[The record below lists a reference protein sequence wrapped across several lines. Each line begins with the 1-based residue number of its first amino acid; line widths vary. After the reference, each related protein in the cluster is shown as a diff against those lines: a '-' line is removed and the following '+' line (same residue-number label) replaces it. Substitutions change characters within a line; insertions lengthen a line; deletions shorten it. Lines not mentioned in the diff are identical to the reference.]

1 MDPEEIYNYLVRVV
15 EEDAEYERFMR
26 MLSRHYRKH
35 KRDIDEFL
43 EFMKEF
49 QEEYKEYDERQKGV
63 LATAMRYLLSLL
75 KD

>member
-1 MDPEEIYNYLVRVV
+1 MDPEEIYTYLVRVV
-15 EEDAEYERFMR
+15 EDDAEYERFMR
-26 MLSRHYRKH
+26 MLSQHYRKH

-49 QEEYKEYDERQKGV
+49 QEEYKGYDSGQKGV